1 MKLLL
6 PFHPPFHSHTAVT
19 MDDIWSDTE
28 MSETS
33 FTTTESSSPPP
44 SPILTDYQN
53 NLIATYAFH
62 SDSISDLMN
71 IAVDLEISVRR
82 ERGEPSLPY
91 LEEDLEKTRGELVL
105 HRDAKRRIERN
116 LKKEK
121 EKLKMVVGNGSIVAK
136 QQLNEMARYMEVD
149 KTIECL
155 R

>member
-1 MKLLL
+1 
-6 PFHPPFHSHTAVT
+6 

-33 FTTTESSSPPP
+33 FTTTESSPPP

-62 SDSISDLMN
+62 SDSISDLIN

-82 ERGEPSLPY
+82 ERDEPSLPY
-91 LEEDLEKTRGELVL
+91 LTEDLEKTRGELVL

-121 EKLKMVVGNGSIVAK
+121 LKMVVGRGSIAAK
-136 QQLNEMARYMEVD
+136 QQLNEIGRYMEVD

>member
-1 MKLLL
+1 
-6 PFHPPFHSHTAVT
+6 

-33 FTTTESSSPPP
+33 LTTTESSPPP

-53 NLIATYAFH
+53 NLIATFAFH

-82 ERGEPSLPY
+82 ERDEPSLPY
-91 LEEDLEKTRGELVL
+91 LTEDLEKTRGELVL

-121 EKLKMVVGNGSIVAK
+121 ERLKMVVGNGSIVAK